1 MWKIFFLFSFQALD
15 KCYGQYK
22 SKVKKQCGKNV
33 DLDSFDAILFHSP
46 FCKLVQKSLAKL
58 AFNDFK
64 ANVDS
69 DMYSESLRTRFA
81 NITLE
86 DSYTNKE
93 VETDFMDFSKK
104 DFETK
109 TKPSLMLATNVG
121 NMYTPSLYGGLV
133 SFICSHETAQDMVG
147 KHVALFSYGSGLVS
161 SFFSLVV
168 KPNQGLENLHNN
180 LRSDVLT
187 RLNSR
192 RKVDPEDF
200 TKAMKLR
207 EDFFTK
213 TLKKPF
219 RDSKEPHDDTDL
231 CPVGSVA
238 ELFPSTWYL
247 ESVDS
252 ELRRKYLKTDGH
264 DVTTNGT
271 SNWNTSS
278 LQ

>member
-1 MWKIFFLFSFQALD
+1 MYIRLFCLTIFQALD

-33 DLDSFDAILFHSP
+33 DLNSFDAILFHSP

-69 DMYSESLRTRFA
+69 DMYSESLRTKFA
-81 NITLE
+81 NVTLE

-93 VETDFMDFSKK
+93 VEIDFMDFSKNT
-104 DFETK
+104 FEAK

-133 SFICSHETAQDMVG
+133 SFICSHENAQDMVG

-168 KPNQGLENLHNN
+168 KPNQGFEDLHDNF
-180 LRSDVLT
+180 RSDVLT

-192 RKVDPEDF
+192 RKADPEKF
-200 TKAMKLR
+200 TEAMKLR
-207 EDFFTK
+207 EDFFTE
-213 TLKKPF
+213 TLNILSATKKAEEN
-219 RDSKEPHDDTDL
+219 KNKDL
-231 CPVGSVA
+231 CPVGSIA

-247 ESVDS
+247 ESVDDK
-252 ELRRKYLKTDGH
+252 LRRKYLKTDGRH
-264 DVTTNGT
+264 VAAINGT
-271 SNWNTSS
+271 SN
-278 LQ
+278 